1 MKVEWHPLARLDL
14 LEIVAYI
21 AKDSEGAAYRLYDE
35 IERQVALLR
44 KMPRIGR
51 IGRRKGTRE
60 LVVAGT
66 PYIAAYRVQAKEIL
80 ILRLLHGA
88 RRWPTGF
95 PSKAE

>member
-1 MKVEWHPLARLDL
+1 VKVEWHPLARLDL